1 MKRIAIVYYSGT
13 GNTEEMANVLKDSLE
28 NLAEVT
34 LITSDSFKVEDIASY
49 DAFAFGCPAMGNE
62 VLEEDSFEPMFTSV
76 ESALAGKDTVLFGSY
91 GWGDGEWM
99 RNWKERCESDKINL
113 KAEPVIAQDAP
124 DDTAK
129 AELAAL
135 AKALIE

>member
-34 LITSDSFKVEDIASY
+34 LITSDSFKAEDIPSY

-62 VLEEDSFEPMFTSV
+62 VLEEDSFEPMFASL

-99 RNWKERCESDKINL
+99 RNWKERCADDKINL
-113 KAEPVIAQDAP
+113 KAEPVITQDAP

-135 AKALIE
+135 AKALVE